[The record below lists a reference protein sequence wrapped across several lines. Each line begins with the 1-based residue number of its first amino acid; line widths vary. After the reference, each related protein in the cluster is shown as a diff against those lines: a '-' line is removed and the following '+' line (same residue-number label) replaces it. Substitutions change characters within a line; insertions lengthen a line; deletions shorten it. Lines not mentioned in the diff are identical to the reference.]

1 MRFITKFGQSQ
12 SNFYEEIT
20 RQMVVGRLFSRMK
33 IPKKTSSSAFYVY
46 ESAPK
51 REHSDPSSSGR
62 TVRRVDAALFA
73 SFTCMEQPYQFMEE
87 IFRSSSIRCVVALMD
102 DCVRVNEVCR

>member
-46 ESAPK
+46 ESAPR
-51 REHSDPSSSGR
+51 REHSDPSLSGR
-62 TVRRVDAALFA
+62 MVQRADAALYA
-73 SFTCMEQPYQFMEE
+73 SFMCTGLLCPCTAVTR
-87 IFRSSSIRCVVALMD
+87 RSSSIRALEHSSWK
-102 DCVRVNEVCR
+102 RRSG

>member
-33 IPKKTSSSAFYVY
+33 ILSEIF
-46 ESAPK
+46 
-51 REHSDPSSSGR
+51 SSGSFVCVSVQ
-62 TVRRVDAALFA
+62 TKGPSAL
-73 SFTCMEQPYQFMEE
+73 
-87 IFRSSSIRCVVALMD
+87 
-102 DCVRVNEVCR
+102 N

>member
-51 REHSDPSSSGR
+51 RVHSDPSSSGR
-62 TVRRVDAALFA
+62 MMQKVDAALCA
-73 SFTCMEQPYQFMEE
+73 SFMCTGLLCLCTAVT
-87 IFRSSSIRCVVALMD
+87 RRNSSIRALGHSSWK
-102 DCVRVNEVCR
+102 RRSG